1 MSLKRNSLEGL
12 KALIDIASGTE
23 TGGATDDLGEGQ
35 VYVAKIVK
43 QIQPEREFTVK
54 YSDDD
59 APRTSRLYKIRLEEE
74 LGNSVTGGELLPD
87 DLEGFLDV
95 LPSDRSEG
103 MVNFIYNMLP
113 EGIFI
118 ATDTPEFPDVGDE
131 VYATTDGGI
140 ENRYLLSLK
149 NGMAKGILGG
159 YVENVDFLNDA
170 VLTSSAFGSFGNGTP
185 ISDLVTKN
193 QDWRGNPQKWSQEKK
208 LASLDP
214 VLAEKVATILV
225 NLSQRGFQ
233 PTIFYGWRDTKTQER
248 LLAAGS
254 STVSFSFHNAT
265 QDGQPNSY
273 AADIIDKRYWWENGT
288 EAERNAFWKALGEE
302 AKKLD
307 LIWGGDWRFKDWAH
321 VQLLKNSE
329 LATVKANSDT
339 NLSYT

>member
-59 APRTSRLYKIRLEEE
+59 APRTSRLYKIRLEDVDAMQVGIIEGVDPG
-74 LGNSVTGGELLPD
+74 LG
-87 DLEGFLDV
+87 
-95 LPSDRSEG
+95 
-103 MVNFIYNMLP
+103 VNFIYNMLP